1 MNRITKYIESI
12 AYAHDIRWN
21 TIPEKR
27 ENLRELT
34 SVIFTEVFNICWKY
48 TDNET
53 LFLIMRDIDKIKEE
67 NQLPI

>member
-1 MNRITKYIESI
+1 MNKITEHIEE
-12 AYAHDIRWN
+12 
-21 TIPEKR
+21 TIYSYEKEWGRVSERR
-27 ENLRELT
+27 EHLKELT

-67 NQLPI
+67 LELPI